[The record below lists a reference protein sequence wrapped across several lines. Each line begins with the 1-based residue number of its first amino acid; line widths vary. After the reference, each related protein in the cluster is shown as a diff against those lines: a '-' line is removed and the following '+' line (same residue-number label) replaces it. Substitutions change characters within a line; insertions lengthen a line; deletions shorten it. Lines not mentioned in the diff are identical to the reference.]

1 MPYLRQRSLTGI
13 PASASFKIA
22 TIWLSV
28 MRLLIV
34 KLLCFSLKEILRVGC
49 IILRGSYKAKIKQQT
64 TPSNIYD
71 DVGESVAIKTAD
83 NTLPPKSAKPT
94 TPPIPRTAQ
103 IRLVKMPHDLDV
115 NPKGVYGYL
124 PKKESQLHSS
134 KWPVDWTDKRQV
146 EKARSIRLNYHE
158 ELEQKKQLVNSLR
171 SAKMN
176 DEDIARTLVEKRNSD
191 RLAHYK
197 TPESLDAVYKRNL
210 EKYGS
215 KTGPTYESQLVQ
227 YGTPEGVIN
236 ASLRSNDTV
245 DILTGI
251 ATPR

>member
-1 MPYLRQRSLTGI
+1 MLIAVTGGTALTVNATARAGHKIRQ
-13 PASASFKIA
+13 FKTLGTLLA
-22 TIWLSV
+22 KLADQTPQ
-28 MRLLIV
+28 MR
-34 KLLCFSLKEILRVGC
+34 KK
-49 IILRGSYKAKIKQQT
+49 KAKIKQQT

-83 NTLPPKSAKPT
+83 NTLPPKTAKPT

-124 PKKESQLHSS
+124 PKKESQFHSI

-215 KTGPTYESQLVQ
+215 KTGPTYESQLVK

-251 ATPR
+251 STPR